1 MKLLHLDSSILGA
14 ASVSRDLS
22 ARIVSRLAGPGVQVT
37 YRDLAAE
44 NLAHVTP
51 ATIPAAHP
59 LSPMAGRLDPAAQRI
74 RDESERILEEFLAAD
89 VVVIGTPMYNF
100 TIPSQLKTWID
111 RIIVPGTTVRYT
123 ASGPEGL
130 VGGKRVIVALSR
142 GGNYGSDAAA
152 GEFAEHYLR
161 FVLGFIGITA
171 PEFVIADGM
180 TRGDAAKAD
189 GLATAAQSL
198 ERLAA

>member
-22 ARIVSRLAGPGVQVT
+22 AQIVSRLAAAPNVDVT

-59 LSPMAGRLDPAAQRI
+59 ISPMAGTLDPAAQRI

-100 TIPSQLKTWID
+100 TIPSQLKAWID
-111 RIIVPGTTVRYT
+111 RIVVPGKTVRYG
-123 ASGPEGL
+123 ANGPEGL
-130 VGGKRVIVALSR
+130 AGGKRVIVALAR
-142 GGNYGSDAAA
+142 GGNYGADVA
-152 GEFAEHYLR
+152 GEFAERYLR

-171 PEFVIADGM
+171 PEFVIAEGI
-180 TRGDAAKAD
+180 TRGDDAKAH
-189 GLATAAQSL
+189 GLANATQSL